1 MGKNIKSLVKKFAEK
16 ISGMIKI
23 SGKKNG
29 GKEVIMEFA
38 LGAIAI
44 VLAVVFREQLQ
55 NVIETVGSTF
65 SSKISALFSKI

>member
-1 MGKNIKSLVKKFAEK
+1 MNKFK
-16 ISGMIKI
+16 FLMN
-23 SGKKNG
+23 GKKKDG

-44 VLAVVFREQLQ
+44 VLALVFREQLQ

-65 SSKISALFSKI
+65 SDKITSLFKGIS